1 MNNPQTISRHTR
13 GQKVVLAYLR
23 QLQEPI
29 SAQELF
35 KRFRREGIRL
45 GLATVYRSLEALK
58 RQGLIHSKLS
68 AEGEALHSLAQP
80 GRGYLTCVHCGEST
94 PIAVEDH
101 VWSPPNPSTKS
112 PCDFRV
118 LYHTWESFGICG
130 SCQRK
135 L

>member
-1 MNNPQTISRHTR
+1 MDDPQTVSKRTR
-13 GQKVVLAYLR
+13 GQTVVLAYLK
-23 QLQEPI
+23 QLQDPI

-35 KRFRREGIRL
+35 KRFRREGVRL

-58 RQGLIHSKLS
+58 REGLIHSKLS

-94 PIAVEDH
+94 LIAVEDQA
-101 VWSPPNPSTKS
+101 WFPPDPPTELS
-112 PCDFRV
+112 CDFQV
-118 LYHTWESFGICG
+118 LFHTWESFGICG
-130 SCQRK
+130 QCQIR